1 MIGAWSAHGAG
12 VVQLDS
18 VTPDRLVDDTPATP
32 RHIYVLPDA
41 VAYFEARGWR
51 FVEGAKPA
59 MAKLERV

>member
-1 MIGAWSAHGAG
+1 MIGAWSAHGGG
-12 VVQLDS
+12 VVPLDS
-18 VTPDRLVDDTPATP
+18 VAPNRLVDDMTATP

-51 FVEGAKPA
+51 YVEGAKPA